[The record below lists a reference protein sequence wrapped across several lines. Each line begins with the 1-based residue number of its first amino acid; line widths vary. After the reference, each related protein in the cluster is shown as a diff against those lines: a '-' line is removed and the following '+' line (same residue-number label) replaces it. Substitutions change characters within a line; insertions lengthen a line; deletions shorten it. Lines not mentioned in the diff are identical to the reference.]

1 MDGLIVKAKIK
12 EACQGYN
19 VAGDVAEALN
29 AKAAQLLKDACAR
42 AEANNR
48 KTVMGKDL

>member
-1 MDGLIVKAKIK
+1 MDGLIVKAKLK

-19 VAGDVAEALN
+19 VAGDVADALN
-29 AKAAQLLKDACAR
+29 AKVEQLLKDACAR

-48 KTVMGKDL
+48 KTVMAKDL